1 MGINQLG
8 VLMFV
13 FGLMLMVRAIRN
25 RDKPSAFLGPGMALA
40 LIILGFF
47 LFVAQTE

>member
-8 VLMFV
+8 FLMFV
-13 FGLMLMVRAIRN
+13 FGLMLMIRAIRN
-25 RDKPSAFLGPGMALA
+25 RGKPALLLGPGMALA

-47 LFVAQTE
+47 LFVAQS